1 MHLCQNYYY
10 QYFSIV
16 LSISENFSYSLIA
29 SVSLQL
35 AIVFIVAILLTL
47 TENNNKIFLKSCLIF
62 LSNFVLFGAF
72 LSFLVAIFLM
82 GPVS

>member
-10 QYFSIV
+10 QFFSIV

-47 TENNNKIFLKSCLIF
+47 TENNNKIFLKSYFF